1 MDAFSYLSVLL
12 SIVLGLGVTQVLTGF
27 GRVIEARSRVRAYG
41 PALIWAGVILLVHVQ
56 TWWVMFG
63 LRAHQG
69 WTFGAFLM
77 VLLQPAVLYLLSA
90 LVLPLD
96 LGSGTGA
103 DLRDHYYRHSPW
115 FFGIAVLLLVQSI
128 VRDLVIDGDL
138 PSGVNLAAHG
148 VFGVLWGGAAL
159 TRQSRYHWF
168 VAVATAVLFGVYVTA
183 LFARLE

>member
-12 SIVLGLGVTQVLTGF
+12 SIVLGLGVTQVLTGL
-27 GRVIEARSRVRAYG
+27 GRVIEARDRVRAYG

-63 LRAHQG
+63 LRVYQD
-69 WTFGAFLM
+69 WTFGTFLM

-96 LGSGTGA
+96 FGGGSAA
-103 DLRDHYYRHSPW
+103 DLRDHYYRHVPW
-115 FFGIAVLLLVQSI
+115 FFGIAVLLLAQSI
-128 VRDLVIDGDL
+128 ARDLVIDGDF
-138 PSGVNLAAHG
+138 PSTVNLAAHG
-148 VFGVLWGGAAL
+148 AFGALWGGAAF
-159 TRQSRYHWF
+159 TRRPRYHWF